1 MRKINKNSSR
11 LELLP
16 NEILLLLFQCFN
28 AQDLFQAF
36 YNLNNRF
43 NQLIQSFNE
52 LHLVFQMKKTDYND
66 NIFSSYVYTLVID
79 YNIDVNL
86 RYFPNIHHLKL
97 DNISKNILSQLNS
110 STLPDLEHLTLYH
123 AGMLTRK

>member
-16 NEILLLLFQCFN
+16 NEILLLFFQYFN

-86 RYFPNIHHLKL
+86 RHFPNIHHLKL
-97 DNISKNILSQLNS
+97 DNITIKFIY
-110 STLPDLEHLTLYH
+110 ST
-123 AGMLTRK
+123 